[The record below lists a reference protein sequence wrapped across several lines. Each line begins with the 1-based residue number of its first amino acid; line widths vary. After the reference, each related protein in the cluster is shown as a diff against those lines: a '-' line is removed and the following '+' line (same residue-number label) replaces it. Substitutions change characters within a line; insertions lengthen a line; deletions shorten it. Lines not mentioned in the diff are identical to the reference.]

1 MQFKVI
7 EAVDY
12 LDSNPSESV
21 FSTRWEA
28 DEYVNARIFERVD
41 YAVQHSTVMLSEK
54 EYDDLIEYESTFFN
68 VVEID

>member
-7 EAVDY
+7 ESIDY
-12 LDSNPSESV
+12 LDPNPSETL
-21 FSTRWEA
+21 FPTRWEA
-28 DEYVNARIFERVD
+28 DEHVGERIFERVD

-54 EYDDLIEYESTFFN
+54 EYEGLIEYESTFFN

>member
-1 MQFKVI
+1 MSFKVI
-7 EAVDY
+7 ESNDY
-12 LDSNPSESV
+12 LDPIPSETL

-41 YAVQHSTVMLSEK
+41 YAVQHSSVMLSEK

-68 VVEID
+68 VMEID